1 MSFQGTVN
9 LIDFGISLILLT
21 GGIYNLE
28 VQPAAKP
35 HSQMITNKIIQII
48 RIRLEIKNF
57 NNNSHNILKP
67 AKP

>member
-1 MSFQGTVN
+1 MSFQGRAN

-35 HSQMITNKIIQII
+35 HSQMTTNKTIQII
-48 RIRLEIKNF
+48 RIRYRN
-57 NNNSHNILKP
+57 
-67 AKP
+67 